1 MLIVSGSNSQDLA
14 HRVSKLTNSKLVR
27 TEFKKFPDGEIY
39 VKLNNDVEGEDVFL
53 INTQNNQNDS
63 IIETIIM
70 CDALNDEGARSI
82 NLVAP
87 YLAYARQDKKFNKGE
102 SISIRAFAKIYSNI
116 CDSIF
121 TINPHETHI
130 ESFFDIPFMY
140 GDAVPE
146 LAKYVQNKLNNPVVL
161 SPDKGA
167 IELAKTASEILNCE
181 YDYLEKTRISPTEIN
196 IAPKNLDVNGRDVLI
211 VDDIIGIDPSVG
223 MMEVGKTKIPHRKFI
238 EAGAASMPL
247 DDQSADFISISY
259 GIRNV
264 VDRVDGL
271 KEFSRVLKKGG
282 LCIILEFTKNNKND
296 FASKVTKFY
305 MNNLMPYI
313 GGAISKNKDA
323 YTYLPTSIENFI
335 TTKQMCDE
343 LKSVGLEP
351 IFVKG
356 YSLDMS
362 TTFIARKI

>member
-102 SISIRAFAKIYSNI
+102 SISIRALARIYSNI

-140 GDAVPE
+140 GDAIPE

-211 VDDIIGIDPSVG
+211 VDDIISTGGTMATAIA
-223 MMEVGKTKIPHRKFI
+223 M
-238 EAGAASMPL
+238 
-247 DDQSADFISISY
+247 
-259 GIRNV
+259 
-264 VDRVDGL
+264 L
-271 KEFSRVLKKGG
+271 KEQGAKRVIASCVHPVLIGDALNKLYVGG
-282 LCIILEFTKNNKND
+282 ADEVVGTDSFLSEV
-296 FASKVTKFY
+296 SKVSVDNIVADLI
-305 MNNLMPYI
+305 MNY
-313 GGAISKNKDA
+313 NK
-323 YTYLPTSIENFI
+323 
-335 TTKQMCDE
+335 
-343 LKSVGLEP
+343 V
-351 IFVKG
+351 
-356 YSLDMS
+356 
-362 TTFIARKI
+362 

>member
-196 IAPKNLDVNGRDVLI
+196 IAPKNLDVNGKDVLI
-211 VDDIIGIDPSVG
+211 VDDIISTGGTMATAIA
-223 MMEVGKTKIPHRKFI
+223 M
-238 EAGAASMPL
+238 
-247 DDQSADFISISY
+247 
-259 GIRNV
+259 
-264 VDRVDGL
+264 L
-271 KEFSRVLKKGG
+271 KEQGAERVIASCVHPVLIGDALNKLYVGG
-282 LCIILEFTKNNKND
+282 ADEVVGTDSFLSEV
-296 FASKVTKFY
+296 SKVSVDNIVADLI
-305 MNNLMPYI
+305 MNY
-313 GGAISKNKDA
+313 NK
-323 YTYLPTSIENFI
+323 
-335 TTKQMCDE
+335 
-343 LKSVGLEP
+343 V
-351 IFVKG
+351 
-356 YSLDMS
+356 
-362 TTFIARKI
+362 

>member
-102 SISIRAFAKIYSNI
+102 SISIRALARIYSNI

-211 VDDIIGIDPSVG
+211 VDDIISTGGTMATAIA
-223 MMEVGKTKIPHRKFI
+223 M
-238 EAGAASMPL
+238 
-247 DDQSADFISISY
+247 
-259 GIRNV
+259 
-264 VDRVDGL
+264 L
-271 KEFSRVLKKGG
+271 KEQGAKRVIASCVHPVLIGDALNKLYVGG
-282 LCIILEFTKNNKND
+282 ADEVVGTDSFLSEV
-296 FASKVTKFY
+296 SKVSVDNIVADLI
-305 MNNLMPYI
+305 MNY
-313 GGAISKNKDA
+313 NK
-323 YTYLPTSIENFI
+323 
-335 TTKQMCDE
+335 
-343 LKSVGLEP
+343 V
-351 IFVKG
+351 
-356 YSLDMS
+356 
-362 TTFIARKI
+362 

>member
-196 IAPKNLDVNGRDVLI
+196 IAPKNLDVNGKDVLI
-211 VDDIIGIDPSVG
+211 VDDIISTGGTMATAIA
-223 MMEVGKTKIPHRKFI
+223 M
-238 EAGAASMPL
+238 
-247 DDQSADFISISY
+247 
-259 GIRNV
+259 
-264 VDRVDGL
+264 L
-271 KEFSRVLKKGG
+271 KEQGAKRVIASCVHPVLIGDALNKLYVGG
-282 LCIILEFTKNNKND
+282 ADEVVGTDSFLSEV
-296 FASKVTKFY
+296 SKVSVDNIVADLI
-305 MNNLMPYI
+305 MNY
-313 GGAISKNKDA
+313 NK
-323 YTYLPTSIENFI
+323 
-335 TTKQMCDE
+335 
-343 LKSVGLEP
+343 V
-351 IFVKG
+351 
-356 YSLDMS
+356 
-362 TTFIARKI
+362 

>member
-102 SISIRAFAKIYSNI
+102 SISIRALARIYSNI

-211 VDDIIGIDPSVG
+211 VDDIISTGGTMATAIG
-223 MMEVGKTKIPHRKFI
+223 M
-238 EAGAASMPL
+238 
-247 DDQSADFISISY
+247 
-259 GIRNV
+259 
-264 VDRVDGL
+264 L
-271 KEFSRVLKKGG
+271 KEQGAKRVIASCVHPVLIGDALNKLYVGG
-282 LCIILEFTKNNKND
+282 ADEVVGTDSFLSEV
-296 FASKVTKFY
+296 SKVSVDNIVADLI
-305 MNNLMPYI
+305 MNY
-313 GGAISKNKDA
+313 NKA
-323 YTYLPTSIENFI
+323 
-335 TTKQMCDE
+335 
-343 LKSVGLEP
+343 
-351 IFVKG
+351 
-356 YSLDMS
+356 
-362 TTFIARKI
+362 

>member
-102 SISIRAFAKIYSNI
+102 SISIRALARIYSNI

-211 VDDIIGIDPSVG
+211 VDDIISTGGTMATAIG
-223 MMEVGKTKIPHRKFI
+223 M
-238 EAGAASMPL
+238 
-247 DDQSADFISISY
+247 
-259 GIRNV
+259 
-264 VDRVDGL
+264 L
-271 KEFSRVLKKGG
+271 KEQGAKRVIASCVHPVLIGDALNKLYVGG
-282 LCIILEFTKNNKND
+282 ADEVVGTDSFLSEV
-296 FASKVTKFY
+296 SKVSVDNIVADMI
-305 MNNLMPYI
+305 MNY
-313 GGAISKNKDA
+313 NKG
-323 YTYLPTSIENFI
+323 
-335 TTKQMCDE
+335 
-343 LKSVGLEP
+343 SVQCE
-351 IFVKG
+351 
-356 YSLDMS
+356 
-362 TTFIARKI
+362 RW

>member
-211 VDDIIGIDPSVG
+211 VDDIISTGGTMATAIG
-223 MMEVGKTKIPHRKFI
+223 M
-238 EAGAASMPL
+238 
-247 DDQSADFISISY
+247 
-259 GIRNV
+259 
-264 VDRVDGL
+264 L
-271 KEFSRVLKKGG
+271 KEQGAKRVIASCVHPVLIGDALNKLYVGG
-282 LCIILEFTKNNKND
+282 ADEVVGTDSFLSEV
-296 FASKVTKFY
+296 SKVSVDNIVADLI
-305 MNNLMPYI
+305 MNY
-313 GGAISKNKDA
+313 NKA
-323 YTYLPTSIENFI
+323 
-335 TTKQMCDE
+335 
-343 LKSVGLEP
+343 
-351 IFVKG
+351 
-356 YSLDMS
+356 
-362 TTFIARKI
+362 

>member
-102 SISIRAFAKIYSNI
+102 SISIRALARIYSNI

-196 IAPKNLDVNGRDVLI
+196 IAPKNLDVNGKDVLI
-211 VDDIIGIDPSVG
+211 VDDIISTGGTMATAIG
-223 MMEVGKTKIPHRKFI
+223 M
-238 EAGAASMPL
+238 
-247 DDQSADFISISY
+247 
-259 GIRNV
+259 
-264 VDRVDGL
+264 L
-271 KEFSRVLKKGG
+271 KEQGAKRVIASCVHPVLIGDALNKLYVGG
-282 LCIILEFTKNNKND
+282 ADEVVGTDSFLSEV
-296 FASKVTKFY
+296 SKVSVDNIVADLI
-305 MNNLMPYI
+305 MNY
-313 GGAISKNKDA
+313 NKA
-323 YTYLPTSIENFI
+323 
-335 TTKQMCDE
+335 
-343 LKSVGLEP
+343 
-351 IFVKG
+351 
-356 YSLDMS
+356 
-362 TTFIARKI
+362 

>member
-82 NLVAP
+82 NLVVP

-211 VDDIIGIDPSVG
+211 VDDIISTGGTMATAIG
-223 MMEVGKTKIPHRKFI
+223 M
-238 EAGAASMPL
+238 
-247 DDQSADFISISY
+247 
-259 GIRNV
+259 
-264 VDRVDGL
+264 L
-271 KEFSRVLKKGG
+271 KEQGAKRVIASCVHPVLIGDALNKLYVGG
-282 LCIILEFTKNNKND
+282 ADEVVGTDSFLSEV
-296 FASKVTKFY
+296 SKVSVDNIVADMI
-305 MNNLMPYI
+305 MNY
-313 GGAISKNKDA
+313 NKA
-323 YTYLPTSIENFI
+323 
-335 TTKQMCDE
+335 
-343 LKSVGLEP
+343 
-351 IFVKG
+351 
-356 YSLDMS
+356 
-362 TTFIARKI
+362 